1 MTTKAPRTRRRP
13 QLVVVA
19 NRLPVTLRRG
29 PQGTER
35 VRSSGGLVTAF
46 ESMMAKHGGT
56 WVGWPG
62 TELREGETLSE
73 PEDRFRVVPV
83 PISRG
88 DARGY
93 YHGLSNR
100 ALWPLFHMLPS
111 RTEFQTSEWEAYE
124 RVNEQFA
131 EVTARRVRPRDLVL
145 INDYHLMLM
154 PAQLRKRVPG
164 ASIGF
169 FLHVPFPPYDVFR
182 VFPWARALLKGVL
195 TADMIGFHVS
205 GYVRNFLDCVTH
217 LTGDAIVD
225 RRRGTIRW
233 NGRTVRVVALPLG
246 IDFVHFE
253 EYARE
258 APDGGFDSGEKL
270 ILGVD
275 RLDYTKGIPERL
287 KAFAR
292 LLDTRPEHRQQVT
305 LVQLA
310 VPSRSEVADY
320 QMLKRE
326 IDELVGHINGRFG
339 TALWTPIRYLYRSLP
354 QDRLAG
360 LYRDAD
366 VALVTPLRDGMNL
379 VAKEYVACQIN
390 DPGVLV
396 LSHLAGAAE
405 TMAEALLVN
414 PYNIDDT
421 AAKLHR
427 ALTMPLGERRH
438 RMRALRHREQQI
450 NVHVWARN
458 VVARLRT
465 AARAGRPPA

>member
-1 MTTKAPRTRRRP
+1 M
-13 QLVVVA
+13 
-19 NRLPVTLRRG
+19 
-29 PQGTER
+29 
-35 VRSSGGLVTAF
+35 
-46 ESMMAKHGGT
+46 
-56 WVGWPG
+56 
-62 TELREGETLSE
+62 
-73 PEDRFRVVPV
+73 
-83 PISRG
+83 
-88 DARGY
+88 
-93 YHGLSNR
+93 
-100 ALWPLFHMLPS
+100 
-111 RTEFQTSEWEAYE
+111 
-124 RVNEQFA
+124 
-131 EVTARRVRPRDLVL
+131 
-145 INDYHLMLM
+145 
-154 PAQLRKRVPG
+154 
-164 ASIGF
+164 
-169 FLHVPFPPYDVFR
+169 
-182 VFPWARALLKGVL
+182 
-195 TADMIGFHVS
+195 
-205 GYVRNFLDCVTH
+205 
-217 LTGDAIVD
+217 
-225 RRRGTIRW
+225 
-233 NGRTVRVVALPLG
+233 
-246 IDFVHFE
+246 
-253 EYARE
+253 
-258 APDGGFDSGEKL
+258 
-270 ILGVD
+270 
-275 RLDYTKGIPERL
+275 
-287 KAFAR
+287 
-292 LLDTRPEHRQQVT
+292 

-326 IDELVGHINGRFG
+326 IDELVGYINGRFG

-465 AARAGRPPA
+465 AARAGRPTA